1 MSFLLIALAVAS
13 TSITIS
19 KTLIFKSFREKVPGS
34 WLRKLL
40 QCSYCLSYWLSFF
53 AIYLLLPWSN
63 YLNLII
69 KTMAMVTI
77 AAIATFPILLYLKE
91 LDKHETS

>member
-1 MSFLLIALAVAS
+1 MSFWLIAAAVAS

-19 KTLIFKSFREKVPGS
+19 KTLIFKSFREGVPGA

-53 AIYLLLPWSN
+53 AIYLLFPWSS
-63 YLNLII
+63 YLELIVN
-69 KTMAMVTI
+69 TMAMVTV
-77 AAIATFPILLYLKE
+77 AAIVALPILLYLKE
-91 LDKHETS
+91 LDKQ